1 MQTDFH
7 IGEFVCFNFNL
18 EGDKPMP
25 MLDMPI
31 EELKEYMG
39 INPCP
44 EDFDEYWAR
53 ALKELE
59 TVDPSVEYIP
69 SNFKVPYADC
79 FDMYFT
85 GVRGA
90 RVHAKCLKPKNVQKK
105 HPAIIMFHGYRGNS
119 GDWVEKLPYV
129 AMGFT
134 VVAMDCRGQGG
145 LSEDVGNNVG
155 TTYGGHIIRG
165 LEGNPDDLMF
175 RHIFLD
181 TAELTKIVM
190 NMEDVDAD
198 RVGVTGYS
206 QGGALT
212 IACAALE
219 PRIKKIAP
227 VYPFLS
233 DYKRVWQMDLAKEA
247 YEELNYYFRFFDP
260 LHEKEDQVFTKL
272 GYIDV
277 KNLAK
282 YIKSDILFTAT
293 LLDNIC
299 PPSTQFAI
307 YNRLT
312 STKKLRVYNDF
323 GHENLPRTNDDI
335 FKYMS
340 SL

>member
-1 MQTDFH
+1 
-7 IGEFVCFNFNL
+7 
-18 EGDKPMP
+18 MP

-31 EELKEYMG
+31 EELRKYTG
-39 INPCP
+39 TNPCP
-44 EDFDEYWAR
+44 KDFDEYWSR

-59 TVDPSVEYIP
+59 TVEPCAQYIP
-69 SNFKVPYADC
+69 SDFQVPYADC

-90 RVHAKCLKPKNVQKK
+90 RIHAQCLKPKNVSEK
-105 HPAIIMFHGYRGNS
+105 HPAIIMFHGYRGNC
-119 GDWVEKLPYV
+119 GDWTEKLAYV
-129 AMGFT
+129 AMGYT

-145 LSEDVGNNVG
+145 LSEDVGGNVG
-155 TTYGGHIIRG
+155 PTYGGHIIRG
-165 LEGNPDDLMF
+165 LNGNVDNFLF

-181 TAELTKIVM
+181 AAELARIVM
-190 NMEDVDAD
+190 DMDDVDAE

-206 QGGALT
+206 QGGGLT

-219 PRIKKIAP
+219 PRIKIIAP

-233 DYKRVWQMDLAKEA
+233 DYKRVWQMDLAKDA

-260 LHEKEDQVFTKL
+260 LHEKEEDIFIKL

-282 YIKSDILFTAT
+282 YVKSQVMFTAT

-299 PPSTQFAI
+299 PPSTQFAV
-307 YNRLT
+307 YNRI
-312 STKKLRVYNDF
+312 SSEKSLRLYSDF
-323 GHENLPRTNDDI
+323 GHENLPKANDAI
-335 FKYMS
+335 FEFMS
-340 SL
+340 NL

>member
-1 MQTDFH
+1 
-7 IGEFVCFNFNL
+7 
-18 EGDKPMP
+18 MP
-25 MLDMPI
+25 VLDMSL
-31 EELKEYMG
+31 EKLKEYKG

-44 EDFDEYWAR
+44 EDFDEYWSR
-53 ALKELE
+53 ALKELD
-59 TVDPSVEYIP
+59 TVDPCVEYIP
-69 SNFKVPYADC
+69 SNFKTSYADC

-90 RVHAKCLKPKNVQKK
+90 RIYAKCLKPKNTATKG
-105 HPAIIMFHGYRGNS
+105 PAVIMFHGYRGNS
-119 GDWVEKLPYV
+119 GDWVEKLPYA
-129 AMGFT
+129 AMGYT

-145 LSEDVGNNVG
+145 LSEDVGGNQG

-165 LEGNPDDLMF
+165 LSESPDKLMF

-181 TAELTKIVM
+181 TVQLARIVM
-190 NMEDVDAD
+190 NMENVDSE

-206 QGGALT
+206 QGGGLT
-212 IACAALE
+212 LACAALE

-233 DYKRVWQMDLAKEA
+233 DYKRVWEMDLAKDA

-260 LHEKEDQVFTKL
+260 LHEKEDEVFTKL

-282 YIKSDILFTAT
+282 YIKSQVLFTAT

-299 PPSTQFAI
+299 PPSTQFAV
-307 YNRLT
+307 YNRIN
-312 STKKLRVYNDF
+312 SDKKLRVYNDF
-323 GHENLPRTNDDI
+323 GHENLPMTNDAI
-335 FKYMS
+335 FQFMS
-340 SL
+340 DL

>member
-1 MQTDFH
+1 
-7 IGEFVCFNFNL
+7 
-18 EGDKPMP
+18 MP

-31 EELKEYMG
+31 EELRKYTG
-39 INPCP
+39 TNPCP
-44 EDFDEYWAR
+44 LDFDEYWSR
-53 ALKELE
+53 ALEELE
-59 TVDPSVEYIP
+59 TVDPCAEYIP
-69 SNFKVPYADC
+69 SEFKTPYADC

-90 RVHAKCLKPKNVQKK
+90 RIHVQCLKPKNASEK
-105 HPAIIMFHGYRGNS
+105 HPALIMFHGYRGNC
-119 GDWVEKLPYV
+119 GDWVDKLAYV
-129 AMGFT
+129 AMGYT

-145 LSEDVGNNVG
+145 LSEDVGGNG
-155 TTYGGHIIRG
+155 YPTYGGHIIRG
-165 LEGNPDDLMF
+165 LEGNPDNLLF

-181 TAELTKIVM
+181 AAELARIVM
-190 NMEDVDAD
+190 NMEDVDAK

-206 QGGALT
+206 QGGGLT

-219 PRIKKIAP
+219 PKVKMIAP

-233 DYKRVWQMDLAKEA
+233 DYKRVWQMDLAKDA

-260 LHEKEDQVFTKL
+260 LHEKEEEVFTKL

-282 YIKSDILFTAT
+282 YVKSEVMFTAT

-299 PPSTQFAI
+299 PPSTQFAA

-312 STKKLRVYNDF
+312 SKKSLRVYNDF
-323 GHENLPRTNDDI
+323 GHENLPKTNDAI
-335 FKYMS
+335 FQFMS
-340 SL
+340 NL

>member
-1 MQTDFH
+1 
-7 IGEFVCFNFNL
+7 
-18 EGDKPMP
+18 MP
-25 MLDMPI
+25 ILDMSM
-31 EELKEYMG
+31 EELREYKG

-44 EDFDEYWAR
+44 KDFDEYWDR

-59 TVDPSVEYIP
+59 GVDPCVEYIP
-69 SNFKVPYADC
+69 SNFKVSYADC

-90 RVHAKCLKPKNVQKK
+90 RVHAKCLKPKNASGKN
-105 HPAIIMFHGYRGNS
+105 PALIMFHGYRGNC

-145 LSEDVGNNVG
+145 SSEDVGGTKG

-165 LEGNPDDLMF
+165 LDDDPDNLMF

-181 TAELTKIVM
+181 TVELARIVM
-190 NMEDVDAD
+190 DMEDVDGE

-212 IACAALE
+212 LACASLE

-233 DYKRVWQMDLAKEA
+233 DYKRVWHMDLAKDA

-260 LHEKEDQVFTKL
+260 LHEKEEEVFTKL

-282 YIKSDILFTAT
+282 YIKSEVLFTAT

-307 YNRLT
+307 YNNIN
-312 STKKLRVYNDF
+312 SEKFLRIYHDY
-323 GHENLPRTNDDI
+323 GHENLPMTNDAI
-335 FKYMS
+335 FQFMRE
-340 SL
+340 L